1 MMPKLPQSDD
11 DNGTD
16 LGHLARILDEIEKDH
31 PKPPAH
37 DGEPIADQPEPEA
50 PEVPGDD
57 DGVAPKD

>member
-1 MMPKLPQSDD
+1 MAKPPQSD

-16 LGHLARILDEIEKDH
+16 LGRLARILNEIDKE
-31 PKPPAH
+31 PEPPAH
-37 DGEPIADQPEPEA
+37 DSESVADQPEPRA

>member
-16 LGHLARILDEIEKDH
+16 LGHLARILDEIEKE
-31 PKPPAH
+31 PEPPAH
-37 DGEPIADQPEPEA
+37 DGEPIADQPEPRA

-57 DGVAPKD
+57 DGVTPND